1 MLELK
6 LEHPNN
12 LRPLRAN
19 ANLTQ
24 KEIAERLGVHQAEY
38 GRMEKGRRRIGRHL
52 GRLSEILSCEPS
64 VITEE
69 QNLSVSERP
78 TALTLF
84 SLPEIDGEGVRID
97 GEMTSTV
104 PCPEIL
110 KSTAGAFAIYNHGNQ
125 MAPRLRHGD
134 LLFCDPKAKL
144 KHDDVCVIS
153 RLENLRTG
161 IVRIFDRPLNGFI
174 TQQDRMMGSND
185 EIIKKV
191 EAQIRGV
198 VVSAHFHRS

>member
-12 LRPLRAN
+12 LRPLRA
-19 ANLTQ
+19 AAGLTQ
-24 KEIAERLGVHQAEY
+24 KEIAERLGVNQVEY

-52 GRLSEILSCEPS
+52 ALLSEIFTCEPS

-69 QNLSVSERP
+69 QNFSIPERP

-84 SLPEIDGEGVRID
+84 ALPEIDGEGVRID
-97 GEMTSTV
+97 TQMTSTV

-110 KSTAGAFAIYNHGNQ
+110 KSTAGAFAIFNHGNQ

-144 KHDDVCVIS
+144 EHDDVCVIS
-153 RLENLRTG
+153 RPKNLRTG

-174 TQQDRMMGSND
+174 TQQDRMTGSND

-191 EAQIRGV
+191 EAQILGV
-198 VVSAHFHRS
+198 VVGAQFHRS